1 MELAYL
7 TREFVVLV
15 RSSHNGPREY
25 SELQKSN
32 NKLAYAFSNK
42 KKNDVK
48 IIAWSERLD
57 LLQFQR
63 YTRVKADLE
72 QKP

>member
-1 MELAYL
+1 MELAYWV
-7 TREFVVLV
+7 REFVVLV

-32 NKLAYAFSNK
+32 KKLAYVFSNE

-48 IIAWSERLD
+48 II
-57 LLQFQR
+57 
-63 YTRVKADLE
+63 V
-72 QKP
+72 